1 MRDEWAQT
9 ADDIMWRRT
18 KSGLRLNAQ
27 QRASLTQFCESEQT
41 LKAKE

>member
-1 MRDEWAQT
+1 MKGIQYRKT
-9 ADDIMWRRT
+9 T
-18 KSGLRLNAQ
+18 KSGLRLNAE